1 MSCLILILLFVFHIE
16 LPNLLD
22 EAQMK
27 VLKEWNGELRFLQ
40 NFKLVRLGKKH
51 LQDQSSD
58 ITMDCLTKSTET
70 SKEMSSKLSVSNED
84 DCRME

>member
-1 MSCLILILLFVFHIE
+1 MMFLSSHTE

-51 LQDQSSD
+51 LQDETSNAS
-58 ITMDCLTKSTET
+58 MDCSTT
-70 SKEMSSKLSVSNED
+70 SKETKSDSNKTPSTPSVPTEED
-84 DCRME
+84 DMME